1 MFRLIQVMRNLFI
14 RFEGFLTYQLRKLF
28 GFFAQIFGFFAQIF
42 GFTQE
47 SQYFLEDQA
56 QNTKQ
61 VDKQPSK
68 EVEPV
73 KTPTTVD
80 TRRRPDANMNY
91 YLKLAQPKKASK

>member
-14 RFEGFLTYQLRKLF
+14 RIEGFITYQLRKFF
-28 GFFAQIFGFFAQIF
+28 GFLNQIFGFFAKLF

-61 VDKQPSK
+61 VETKQL
-68 EVEPV
+68 VEAA
-73 KTPTTVD
+73 KTSPDTVS
-80 TRRRPDANMNY
+80 TRRRPDAKMDY